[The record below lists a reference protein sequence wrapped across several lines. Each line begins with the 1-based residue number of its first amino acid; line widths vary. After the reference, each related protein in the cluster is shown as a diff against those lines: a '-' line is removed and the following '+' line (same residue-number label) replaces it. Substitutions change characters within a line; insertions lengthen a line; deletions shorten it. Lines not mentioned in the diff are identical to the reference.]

1 MTLDM
6 VFFLRHVGPGSLI
19 NYVRSTH
26 IFVPI
31 RVHVKTVW
39 HIYIKNI
46 KVTCLC
52 SQADI
57 FSYGVILWEIVTH
70 EQPTRGGLRDCRVP
84 QECPAEIDSLITRCL
99 HQDAD
104 EGPCA
109 KEICEIIQQ
118 WRVGREG
125 AMREAQRGKQEQAPA
140 DLQQRT
146 EQSGATPG
154 DGMHS

>member
-1 MTLDM
+1 M
-6 VFFLRHVGPGSLI
+6 VLALGHVGPGGLI
-19 NYVRSTH
+19 NYVRGIH
-26 IFVPI
+26 NFVPI
-31 RVHVKTVW
+31 RVNVKTVW
-39 HIYIKNI
+39 HIYIRNV

-84 QECPAEIDSLITRCL
+84 QECPAEIDSLINRCL
-99 HQDAD
+99 HQNAD
-104 EGPCA
+104 ERPCA

-118 WRVGREG
+118 WRIGREG
-125 AMREAQRGKQEQAPA
+125 AMREAQRGKQEQAPV

-146 EQSGATPG
+146 EQPGCISG
-154 DGMHS
+154 DVKHS